1 MKSPIAIAALLL
13 AGCASGP
20 IIDPKSS
27 KTPENF
33 YLDQM
38 ECERI
43 SENVS
48 YSNEMLKGAVL
59 QGILSGIVGAAIGSS
74 GSGAGVGAALVSFAN
89 CEAKFAKSVCI
100 CSMKLCCWAATFSCC
115 CAVCLPLHSGCCC

>member
-1 MKSPIAIAALLL
+1 MKPTIIIAALLV

-48 YSNEMLKGAVL
+48 YGNEMMKGAFIN
-59 QGILSGIVGAAIGSS
+59 GILSGIM
-74 GSGAGVGAALVSFAN
+74 GAALGQGPNAGAIGAASG
-89 CEAKFAKSVCI
+89 SVVGAGKGAWETNSRRGKI
-100 CSMKLCCWAATFSCC
+100 VTK
-115 CAVCLPLHSGCCC
+115 CLQGRGYSVLE

>member
-1 MKSPIAIAALLL
+1 MKQTIAIAALLL

-20 IIDPKSS
+20 IIDPKAS

-48 YSNEMLKGAVL
+48 YTNEMVKHALIN
-59 QGILSGIVGAAIGSS
+59 GILSGLMGAAIGSGPNAGAVEAAS
-74 GSGAGVGAALVSFAN
+74 GVAVGAGKGAWDVNSRR
-89 CEAKFAKSVCI
+89 AKIVTKCLQGRGYSV
-100 CSMKLCCWAATFSCC
+100 LE
-115 CAVCLPLHSGCCC
+115 

>member
-20 IIDPKSS
+20 IIDPKAS

-48 YSNEMLKGAVL
+48 YGNEMLKGAL
-59 QGILSGIVGAAIGSS
+59 INGIFSGIIGAAIGQAPNA
-74 GSGAGVGAALVSFAN
+74 GAVGAASGAIVGAGKGAYDTNSRRGKIVTKCLQGRGY
-89 CEAKFAKSVCI
+89 SV
-100 CSMKLCCWAATFSCC
+100 LE
-115 CAVCLPLHSGCCC
+115 

>member
-1 MKSPIAIAALLL
+1 MKPTIIIAALLL

-48 YSNEMLKGAVL
+48 YGNEMMKGAVIN
-59 QGILSGIVGAAIGSS
+59 GILSGIM
-74 GSGAGVGAALVSFAN
+74 GAALGQGPNAGAIGAASG
-89 CEAKFAKSVCI
+89 SVVGAGKGAWETNSRRGKI
-100 CSMKLCCWAATFSCC
+100 VTK
-115 CAVCLPLHSGCCC
+115 CLQGRGYSVLE

>member
-1 MKSPIAIAALLL
+1 MRAAVAVAALLL

-48 YSNEMLKGAVL
+48 YPAEMAKSSFMNA
-59 QGILSGIVGAAIGSS
+59 ILSGLMGAALAGGNVSAAQGAQVGAVSGAIVGAGT
-74 GSGAGVGAALVSFAN
+74 GAYG
-89 CEAKFAKSVCI
+89 
-100 CSMKLCCWAATFSCC
+100 TFSKRQKI
-115 CAVCLPLHSGCCC
+115 VTKCLQGRGYSVLD

>member
-1 MKSPIAIAALLL
+1 MRVIFVCSALL

-43 SENVS
+43 SQNVS
-48 YSNEMLKGAVL
+48 YTNEMLKGAALQSVL
-59 QGILSGIVGAAIGSS
+59 SAIVGAALGSN
-74 GSGAGVGAALVSFAN
+74 GSGAGVGATSGAIVGAGKGAYDTNSRRGKIVTKCLQGRGY
-89 CEAKFAKSVCI
+89 SV
-100 CSMKLCCWAATFSCC
+100 LE
-115 CAVCLPLHSGCCC
+115 

>member
-1 MKSPIAIAALLL
+1 MKPTIIIAALLL

-20 IIDPKSS
+20 IIDPKAS

-48 YSNEMLKGAVL
+48 YTNEMLKGAAIQGVL
-59 QGILSGIVGAAIGSS
+59 SAIVGAALGSN
-74 GSGAGVGAALVSFAN
+74 GSGAGVGAASGAITGAGKGAYDTNTRRKKIVTKCLQGRGY
-89 CEAKFAKSVCI
+89 SV
-100 CSMKLCCWAATFSCC
+100 LE
-115 CAVCLPLHSGCCC
+115 

>member
-48 YSNEMLKGAVL
+48 YGNEMLKGAL
-59 QGILSGIVGAAIGSS
+59 INGIFSGTIGAAIGQAPNA
-74 GSGAGVGAALVSFAN
+74 GAVGAASGAIVGAGKGAYDTNSRRGKIVTKCLQGRGY
-89 CEAKFAKSVCI
+89 SV
-100 CSMKLCCWAATFSCC
+100 LE
-115 CAVCLPLHSGCCC
+115 

>member
-1 MKSPIAIAALLL
+1 MKSTIIIAALLL

-20 IIDPKSS
+20 IIDPKAS

-43 SENVS
+43 SQNVS
-48 YSNEMLKGAVL
+48 YGNEMLKSAAI
-59 QGILSGIVGAAIGSS
+59 QGILSGIMGAAIGS
-74 GSGAGVGAALVSFAN
+74 GPNAAGVGAASGAVVGAGKGAWDTN
-89 CEAKFAKSVCI
+89 NRRAKIVTKCLQGRGYSV
-100 CSMKLCCWAATFSCC
+100 LE
-115 CAVCLPLHSGCCC
+115 

>member
-48 YSNEMLKGAVL
+48 YSNEMLKGAAIQSVL
-59 QGILSGIVGAAIGSS
+59 SAIVGGAVGS
-74 GSGAGVGAALVSFAN
+74 GGGGAGVGAASGAIVGAGKGAYDTNRRRGKIVTKCLQGRGY
-89 CEAKFAKSVCI
+89 SV
-100 CSMKLCCWAATFSCC
+100 LE
-115 CAVCLPLHSGCCC
+115 

>member
-48 YSNEMLKGAVL
+48 YTNEMLKGAAI
-59 QGILSGIVGAAIGSS
+59 QSILSAIVGAALGPN
-74 GSGAGVGAALVSFAN
+74 GSGAGVGAASGAIVGAGKGAYDTNSRRGKIVTKCLQGRGY
-89 CEAKFAKSVCI
+89 SV
-100 CSMKLCCWAATFSCC
+100 LE
-115 CAVCLPLHSGCCC
+115 